1 MTVHAL
7 VVAAGRGTR
16 AGPGGPKQYR
26 EIGGRTVLRRTLEA
40 LAAAGLARPLV
51 VIHAE
56 DRDAFAAATAG
67 LDLPAPAIGGA
78 TRQESVRLGL
88 EALAGGADDL
98 VLIHDAAR
106 PFVSPALVAG
116 VIAALEVHD
125 GACPALPVADTLRRA
140 EDGLAGETVP
150 REGLARAQTPQG
162 FRLGPI
168 RAAHA
173 AARGREMT
181 DDVAVATAA
190 GMRVALTQGEEANVK
205 LTTAEDLA
213 RAEERLGGVAEFR
226 TGTGFDVHAFA
237 DGDGVILCGV
247 RVSFSKALSGHSDAD
262 VGMHALTDAI
272 FGALAEGDIG
282 RWFPPSEPEWK
293 GAASEIFLAKAV
305 ERVAARGGRI
315 VNADVTLICEAP
327 KIGPHAEAMRAELA
341 RILGIG
347 VGRVSVKATTTERLG
362 FPGRG
367 EGVAAQAACTLALPA
382 GDRAPAPSGAVSAAG
397 RDG

>member
-213 RAEERLGGVAEFR
+213 RAEERLGGAAEFR

-272 FGALAEGDIG
+272 FG
-282 RWFPPSEPEWK
+282 
-293 GAASEIFLAKAV
+293 
-305 ERVAARGGRI
+305 ARGGRI

-382 GDRAPAPSGAVSAAG
+382 GDRAPAPSGAVSAA
-397 RDG
+397 